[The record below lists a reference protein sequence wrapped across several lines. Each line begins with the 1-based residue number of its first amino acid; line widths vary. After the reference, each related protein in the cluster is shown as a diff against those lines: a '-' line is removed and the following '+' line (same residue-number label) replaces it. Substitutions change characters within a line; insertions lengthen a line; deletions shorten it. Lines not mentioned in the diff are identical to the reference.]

1 MIIWQSKVDIIQ
13 YRVVLLK
20 DGGFYPSYC
29 YYNDGEWTTVDSK
42 PLDLKGILHWIGQ
55 DLGKDILIV

>member
-1 MIIWQSKVDIIQ
+1 MIIWQSKVGITR
-13 YRVVLLK
+13 YRVILK
-20 DGGFYPSYC
+20 NGEFLPFYC
-29 YYNDGEWTTVDSK
+29 YDSDGEWTTVDSK